1 MEVSDNEENTD
12 LQLMKLVMP
21 LYSVDISDCVSY
33 STREMQK
40 VFARRVADMV
50 ADRGLELAAWDDG
63 MYADGHPDPITD
75 FKSRLVLIDFKLTVH
90 FCIYF
95 YELWLRKEKSDG

>member
-1 MEVSDNEENTD
+1 
-12 LQLMKLVMP
+12 MKLVMP
-21 LYSVDISDCVSY
+21 LYSVGINDCVSY

-75 FKSRLVLIDFKLTVH
+75 FKSRLVLIVFKLTVH

-95 YELWLRKEKSDG
+95 YELWLRKKNPMVKSIRASIC